1 MKKTILATMAVAA
14 IFTSC
19 ENGDWEFPDYGT
31 TTVYFAQQSPIRTIT
46 LGDDVYDTTLDNEH
60 KCKIM
65 AVMGGVYENGTDRI
79 IDIKVDNSL
88 CDNLYYADG
97 NKVEPMPVNYY
108 SLASDRITIP
118 SGEMMGGVEVQLNDA
133 FFNDPQSIKTT
144 YVVPVLMTGVQNADA
159 ILDKK
164 NYTLYAIKYKN
175 KWDGYWLSR
184 GTDVIDDNGTVTT
197 VERKAEFIEKD
208 EVRTLTTAAYKQV
221 IYPVSTVVRVYGN
234 DGVLSNK
241 TLTCNLLLTFNDND
255 QCTITSA
262 TEGITASGTGTWT
275 YQGAKKA
282 WGDKDRD
289 ELKLNYEVTYRY
301 TQAADQPEMYKKYTC
316 DDTLVARDRG
326 SKFETFSPVQK

>member
-97 NKVEPMPVNYY
+97 NKVEPMPANYY
-108 SLASDRITIP
+108 SLASDRITIS

-184 GTDVIDDNGTVTT
+184 GTDVIDDNGAVTT

-221 IYPVSTVVRVYGN
+221 IYPVSTVVSVYGN
-234 DGVLSNK
+234 DGALSNK

-262 TEGITASGTGTWT
+262 TEGVTASGTGTWT